1 MEIVAKLT
9 CYMTLVSRDEQK
21 LKNEKGEEERER
33 RQTKEQINKKQRK
46 KKMAEDWG
54 EKGVV
59 SHSIPCQYVSSRLT
73 EILKQAI
80 TMQSPRPFNTV
91 KPVLSGPGL
100 STRPLLNGHFRKSR
114 KSFSLFSVKLTYIW
128 RSTFPWSQRV
138 ICYFLH
144 LY

>member
-21 LKNEKGEEERER
+21 LKDEKGEEERKR

-46 KKMAEDWG
+46 KKMADDWG

-73 EILKQAI
+73 ESMKQAI
-80 TMQSPRPFNTV
+80 AIQSPLQYSQTCFKWTCIKHSPSIKRS
-91 KPVLSGPGL
+91 LS
-100 STRPLLNGHFRKSR
+100 
-114 KSFSLFSVKLTYIW
+114 
-128 RSTFPWSQRV
+128 
-138 ICYFLH
+138 
-144 LY
+144 